1 LETFDFKADGWP
13 GTITNGSVDGDG
25 DLIVDDT
32 SDEFYAVGIRPF
44 YSSDDEPMY
53 AASGDLMFSGDGAP
67 MFTGTDANS
76 FYEATYPE
84 LIYQRGFT
92 PADPGL
98 LQFDYAGRGN
108 TVIEYRRRFPAQMYG
123 GDDEALFYGNDSD
136 LMYREAGTFGVWS
149 TPVQVGAEPIDVRV
163 RAKSG
168 RLRSKFT
175 WLRAIIDAQDVIER
189 FQDVSISASG
199 TRLTLTKPFRDVK
212 NISITLQDDG
222 GSAVNARIVDKQ
234 ISPGPQIKVLDAA
247 GTATT
252 GVIDATVQGIE

>member
-1 LETFDFKADGWP
+1 
-13 GTITNGSVDGDG
+13 
-25 DLIVDDT
+25 
-32 SDEFYAVGIRPF
+32 
-44 YSSDDEPMY
+44 
-53 AASGDLMFSGDGAP
+53 
-67 MFTGTDANS
+67 
-76 FYEATYPE
+76 
-84 LIYQRGFT
+84 
-92 PADPGL
+92 
-98 LQFDYAGRGN
+98 
-108 TVIEYRRRFPAQMYG
+108 
-123 GDDEALFYGNDSD
+123 
-136 LMYREAGTFGVWS
+136 MYREAGTFGVWS